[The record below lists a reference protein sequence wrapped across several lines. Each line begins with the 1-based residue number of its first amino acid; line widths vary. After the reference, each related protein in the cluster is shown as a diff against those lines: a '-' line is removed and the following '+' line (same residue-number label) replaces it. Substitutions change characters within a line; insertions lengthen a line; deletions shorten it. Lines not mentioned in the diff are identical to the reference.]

1 MRWEIKG
8 WGQAL
13 LAVHSCRTRGNGLR
27 LEHKE
32 FCTNR
37 WMNGK
42 SDGIL
47 EQVAWKCCG
56 DSFYRSCCLL
66 AFFFLFKTRL
76 DVYLYNLLYGSCFGG
91 AVRIDDLL
99 RSLPIQDSL
108 VLWVGSFC
116 ARISSNSSA
125 VLLLENSEQWDLIH
139 EDEGLNSALCS

>member
-1 MRWEIKG
+1 
-8 WGQAL
+8 
-13 LAVHSCRTRGNGLR
+13 
-27 LEHKE
+27 
-32 FCTNR
+32 
-37 WMNGK
+37 MNGK

-99 RSLPIQDSL
+99 RIPSNPGFFGS
-108 VLWVGSFC
+108 VGGEFLRSHF
-116 ARISSNSSA
+116 
-125 VLLLENSEQWDLIH
+125 L
-139 EDEGLNSALCS
+139 